1 VSPSAVRT
9 STSHPLRIDVAAMP
23 DGKGQIGMT
32 LCPGRRDTLSV
43 EGAWA
48 RDLEVDL
55 AVIGEWKPSLVITLI
70 EYFEFAMLGVSGFP
84 STMRRTGLGWR
95 HIPIRDAGTPD
106 ATFERAWSTVGAE
119 ARRIL
124 LDGGRVL
131 LHCRAGLGRSGMIA
145 ARLLVELGMSPESA
159 IAVVR
164 NARTGAIETRAQEQ
178 YVHSCTAV
186 SS

>member
-1 VSPSAVRT
+1 VSLSAVR
-9 STSHPLRIDVAAMP
+9 SSASHPLRIDVVSMP

-48 RDLEVDL
+48 RDLEADL
-55 AVIGEWKPSLVITLI
+55 AVIAEWEPSLVVTLV
-70 EYFEFAMLGVSGFP
+70 EDFEFAMLGVSEFAE
-84 STMRRTGLGWR
+84 TMRRTGLGWR

-106 ATFERAWSTVGAE
+106 ARFEKAWSTVGAE
-119 ARRIL
+119 ARRML

-131 LHCRAGLGRSGMIA
+131 LHCRAGLGRTGMIA

-159 IAVVR
+159 IVAVR

-178 YVHSCTAV
+178 HVHSCTAV